1 MRARR
6 RRDLA
11 GVHHDDTAGARRDKF
26 DHLGVGEARHVVD
39 DRGTAAHGRL
49 GNRHVARVDRDDSAL
64 FGQRAH
70 HGQHAASLLVG
81 IDRGKSGARRLA
93 AHVDDVG
100 AGIEHRQ
107 AVLDGGIRVEVLPA
121 IAKRIGRHVEDAHDA
136 RAVKAELVLSAPPC
150 LTIVR
155 HEHPPKMPAPPRS
168 GAGGG
173 VALQLV
179 FLLYPRTRARTQTRP
194 RCRKKSAGRHLHPDR
209 WEQDCK
215 WPAYR
220 R

>member
-1 MRARR
+1 MRASRR
-6 RRDLA
+6 GDLA
-11 GVHHDDTAGARRDKF
+11 GVHHDDAAGARRDKL
-26 DHLGVGEARHVVD
+26 DHLGVGESRHVVD
-39 DRGTAAHGRL
+39 DRGAAAHGRL
-49 GNRHVARVDRDDSAL
+49 GNRHVTCVDRDDGAL
-64 FGQRAH
+64 FGQRTH
-70 HGQHAASLLVG
+70 NGQHAASLLVG
-81 IDRGKSGARRLA
+81 VDRGKTGARGLA

-100 AGIEHRQ
+100 AGVEHRQ
-107 AVLDGGIRVEVLPA
+107 AVLDGGIRVEMLPA
-121 IAKRIGRHVEDAHDA
+121 VAKRIGRHVEDAHDA
-136 RAVKAELVLSAPPC
+136 RTVKAELVLSAPPC
-150 LTIVR
+150 LAVVR

-179 FLLYPRTRARTQTRP
+179 FLLYPRARARTQTRQ

-209 WEQDCK
+209 WEQDCI